1 MGWICCK
8 RVLIVS
14 ATLFFCYAN
23 AYAASEDEAWQTLQ
37 KAAEASRSLSYQ
49 GIFLYQTDKVSRS
62 VQVTH
67 MNYGQGEY
75 ARMLVLDGRPR
86 EVLSQGNNVVVFNQK
101 SEKVVI
107 EKRRGQHMFPALI
120 PSDIS
125 QLKANYSIR
134 TNGIDRVAGREGI
147 GLALDPKDKFRY
159 GYRLWTD
166 KQHGLLLKIVSTNE
180 RNEAMEQMAFNQLM
194 MLSTQNMEWFQPNV
208 DHKKPYV
215 MEENTVAEVTGEL
228 EWVIGNLPAGYQ
240 KVEQVQ
246 RQVPGKP
253 FPVTHLIY
261 SDGLASISVFI
272 EKIAKGQA
280 VKNGLVSTGA
290 TNLFARNN
298 GDHQIVAVGEVP
310 ATAVLEFANA
320 VSFIKS
326 TKESAP
332 IPAP

>member
-1 MGWICCK
+1 MGLICRK
-8 RVLIVS
+8 RVLMLGT
-14 ATLFFCYAN
+14 ALLFFCTSTY
-23 AYAASEDEAWQTLQ
+23 ASEDETWQILQ
-37 KAAEASRSLSYQ
+37 KAAEASRTLSYQ
-49 GIFLYQTDKVSRS
+49 GIFMYQTDKVSRS

-120 PSDIS
+120 PSDIT

-134 TNGIDRVAGREGI
+134 SNGVDRVAGREGV

-180 RNEAMEQMAFNQLM
+180 RNEAMEQMAFNQLV

-228 EWVIGNLPAGYQ
+228 EWIIGNVPAGYQ

-246 RQVPGKP
+246 RQVPGKH

-272 EKIAKGQA
+272 EKIGKGQA
-280 VKNGLVSTGA
+280 AKNGLVSTGA

-310 ATAVLEFANA
+310 ATTVLEFANA
-320 VSFIKS
+320 VIFIKT
-326 TKESAP
+326 TKE
-332 IPAP
+332 PAPSAAP